1 MYYLLNPRPNEDGM
15 MMGIDYEY
23 DHPDRSWMSGNKFT
37 NDESE
42 KPFNRHPE
50 EPIKV
55 TLKDGFEDIRSH
67 LKRAPLPL
75 MSKQLLNVISSVGVD
90 NIDTYSVD
98 LYYSNGTIASQGEYF
113 AFNLIG
119 KVSAADLTESKFDE
133 NRKERLVNMP
143 FESLAIDE
151 SKAQGLLMFR
161 LAENVSA
168 IIVHEKVKE
177 AIEDANLDTV
187 ECLKPEKIALL

>member
-1 MYYLLNPRPNEDGM
+1 MYYVLTPKPHDDGSI
-15 MMGIDYEY
+15 MGVEY
-23 DHPDRSWMSGNKFT
+23 KKDHVLRSWISGNKFSS
-37 NDESE
+37 DENE
-42 KPFNRHPE
+42 KPFKRHPE

-55 TLKDGFEDIRSH
+55 SLKSDRDNVRNHF
-67 LKRAPLPL
+67 LLAPIPL
-75 MSKQLLNVISSVGVD
+75 MSKQLLNVIGSVGVD
-90 NIDTYSVD
+90 NLDSYSVD

-151 SKAQGLLMFR
+151 LKAQGLLMFR